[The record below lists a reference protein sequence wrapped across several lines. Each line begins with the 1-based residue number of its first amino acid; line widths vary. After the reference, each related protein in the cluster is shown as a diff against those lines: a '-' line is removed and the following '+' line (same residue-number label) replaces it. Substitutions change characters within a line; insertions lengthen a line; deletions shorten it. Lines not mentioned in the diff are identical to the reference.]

1 MATLSSRRCAAL
13 ALAAVG
19 TWMALGIGTA
29 QAAPTENQVKAAF
42 LYNFAR
48 YVTWPDSAFG
58 SPAAPIRICVVG
70 DDAFLSD
77 LAATVEGKKV
87 GERPVRAESRTS
99 AARASGCHILF
110 LRSADADALAGLAR
124 SSVFVVSDRQ
134 GFAADGG
141 TANFRLVDNKVRF
154 EINPG
159 AVEKAG
165 LQVSARL
172 LRLAQIV
179 E

>member
-1 MATLSSRRCAAL
+1 MATLSLRRKAAC
-13 ALAAVG
+13 ALAAAG
-19 TWMALGIGTA
+19 AWIAIGIGSA
-29 QAAPTENQVKAAF
+29 QAAPSENEVKAAF

-48 YVTWPDSAFG
+48 YVTWPDGAFG
-58 SPAAPIRICVVG
+58 GSSDPIRICVVG
-70 DDAFLSD
+70 DDGFLAD
-77 LAATVEGKKV
+77 LAATVDGKKV
-87 GERPVRAESRTS
+87 GARPVRAESRGS
-99 AARASGCHILF
+99 ASRAGGCHILF
-110 LRSADADALAGLAR
+110 LRTTDAGSVSGLAR
-124 SSVFVVSDRQ
+124 SSVFVVSDTE

-141 TANFRLVDNKVRF
+141 TANFLLVDNKVRF

-159 AVEKAG
+159 AVERAG